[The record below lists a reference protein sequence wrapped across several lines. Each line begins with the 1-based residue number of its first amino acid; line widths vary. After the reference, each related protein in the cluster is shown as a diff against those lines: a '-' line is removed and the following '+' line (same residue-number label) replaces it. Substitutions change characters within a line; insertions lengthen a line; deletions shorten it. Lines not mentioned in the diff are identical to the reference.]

1 MDENKIKNK
10 IIAISGEPV
19 SGKGTTVKK
28 MIEKLKE
35 QGYTDEQIHLE
46 TTGNDFRRYF
56 RSWED
61 LAHCGLPFIRNY
73 SFSGGGQLESQH
85 LTTHDLKLMGTI
97 QTDNNGLR
105 IKLVSDGKGWA
116 IVRPLTLLQHE
127 KLLSKLTIYS
137 VPSPLIERKVYILGR
152 SNISV
157 DLYRDIVDSLAN
169 ILNSEVIPRLTEIF
183 SPTIV
188 KSIEVYP
195 YTNK

>member
-1 MDENKIKNK
+1 M
-10 IIAISGEPV
+10 
-19 SGKGTTVKK
+19 
-28 MIEKLKE
+28 
-35 QGYTDEQIHLE
+35 
-46 TTGNDFRRYF
+46 
-56 RSWED
+56 
-61 LAHCGLPFIRNY
+61 
-73 SFSGGGQLESQH
+73 
-85 LTTHDLKLMGTI
+85 
-97 QTDNNGLR
+97 
-105 IKLVSDGKGWA
+105 A

-169 ILNSEVIPRLTEIF
+169 ILNSEVIPRLTEIL